1 MPTEAAE
8 TLARPTRCP
17 VVVVAPARDVSV
29 AAAAAVAVA
38 GDISDEV
45 VTHIDL

>member
-1 MPTEAAE
+1 
-8 TLARPTRCP
+8 
-17 VVVVAPARDVSV
+17 VVAPARDVSV
-29 AAAAAVAVA
+29 AAAAAVA

>member
-1 MPTEAAE
+1 LPTEAAG

-17 VVVVAPARDVSV
+17 VAVVAPARAVSV
-29 AAAAAVAVA
+29 AAAAAVA

>member
-1 MPTEAAE
+1 MPTEAAG

-17 VVVVAPARDVSV
+17 VAVVAPARDVSV
-29 AAAAAVAVA
+29 AAAA

>member
-1 MPTEAAE
+1 MPTEAAG

-17 VVVVAPARDVSV
+17 VAVVAPARDVSV
-29 AAAAAVAVA
+29 AAAAAAVA